1 MSESKHT
8 HVSRPAGYE
17 INDFAKEESWR
28 MFRIIGEMV
37 AGFDQL
43 SGVEPA
49 VTIYGSARVRP
60 GDDLYA
66 TTEELAER
74 LGKIGFNIITGGGPG
89 IMEAANKGA
98 LSAGVT
104 SIGLNIEL
112 PTEQSVNPYTTLSLT
127 FNHFFARKVMLA
139 KYATA
144 FIIMPGGLG
153 TLDELTEILCL
164 IQTHKMR
171 PFPVILF
178 GSEYWTGF
186 LDWMRKSTLAGGYI
200 SEEDL
205 GLLVLCDD
213 IQHVVDTVHEWYDR
227 QELSAQNIMERIRR
241 EDASERDASS

>member
-1 MSESKHT
+1 MPESHQRHLDRT
-8 HVSRPAGYE
+8 SGYE
-17 INDFAKEESWR
+17 INDLAKEESWR

-37 AGFDQL
+37 GGFDRL

-49 VTIYGSARVRP
+49 VTVYGSARVRP
-60 GDDLYA
+60 GDELYSV
-66 TTEELAER
+66 TEELAER
-74 LGKIGFNIITGGGPG
+74 LGKVGFNIITGGGPG

-98 LSAGVT
+98 LSAGVM

-112 PTEQSVNPYTTLSLT
+112 PTEQSINPYTTMSLT

-144 FIIMPGGLG
+144 FIAMPGGLG

-171 PFPVILF
+171 PFPVILY
-178 GSEYWTGF
+178 GSQYWTGF
-186 LDWMRKSTLAGGYI
+186 LEWMRKSTLVGGFI
-200 SEEDL
+200 AEEDL

-213 IQHVVDTVHEWYDR
+213 IQRVVDIVHEWYER
-227 QELSAQNIMERIRR
+227 QELSAKNIMEEIRIQ
-241 EDASERDASS
+241 DS

>member
-1 MSESKHT
+1 MAESHQRHLDRT
-8 HVSRPAGYE
+8 SGYE
-17 INDFAKEESWR
+17 INDLAKEESWR

-37 AGFDQL
+37 GGFDRL

-49 VTIYGSARVRP
+49 VTVYGSARVRP
-60 GDDLYA
+60 GDELYSV
-66 TTEELAER
+66 TEELAER
-74 LGKIGFNIITGGGPG
+74 LGKVGFNIITGGGPG

-98 LSAGVT
+98 LSAGVM

-112 PTEQSVNPYTTLSLT
+112 PTEQSINPYTTMSLT

-144 FIIMPGGLG
+144 FIAMPGGLG

-171 PFPVILF
+171 PFPVILY
-178 GSEYWTGF
+178 GSQYWTGF
-186 LDWMRKSTLAGGYI
+186 LEWMRKSTLAGGFI
-200 SEEDL
+200 AEEDL

-213 IQHVVDTVHEWYDR
+213 MQHVVDTVHEWYER
-227 QELSAQNIMERIRR
+227 QELSAKNIMEEIRSQ
-241 EDASERDASS
+241 DP

>member
-1 MSESKHT
+1 MSDFHDNHLDKTS
-8 HVSRPAGYE
+8 GYE
-17 INDFAKEESWR
+17 INDLAKEESWR

-37 AGFDQL
+37 SGFDRL

-49 VTIYGSARVRP
+49 VTVYGSARVRP
-60 GDDLYA
+60 GDELYGV
-66 TTEELAER
+66 TEELTER
-74 LGKIGFNIITGGGPG
+74 LGKVGFNIITGGGPG

-98 LSAGVT
+98 LSAGVM

-112 PTEQSVNPYTTLSLT
+112 PMEQSINPYTTMSLT

-139 KYATA
+139 KYAIA

-178 GSEYWTGF
+178 GSKYWRG
-186 LDWMRKSTLAGGYI
+186 LLQWMREATLAGGFI

-205 GLLVLCDD
+205 RLLVLCDD
-213 IQHVVDTVHEWYDR
+213 VQHVVDTVHEWYER
-227 QELSAQNIMERIRR
+227 QELSAHNIMEQLRH
-241 EDASERDASS
+241 EVSSQDDEAT